1 MEQNFVQLTPEQQTH
16 NKNAVT
22 AMVLGIA
29 SLVVTWFPIVGLV
42 LSIVGLSISRSNRKF
57 AEVHG
62 LKENSMNTAG
72 FVCSVVG
79 LIAGIITI
87 LLAIIVIAGLV
98 SVAGGI
104 FQYVILPEII

>member
-1 MEQNFVQLTPEQQTH
+1 MEQNFVQLPPEQQTH

-29 SLVVTWFPIVGLV
+29 GLVITWFPVIGLV
-42 LSIVGLSISRSNRKF
+42 LSIVGLSISRSNRKY
-57 AEVHG
+57 AETHG
-62 LKENSMNTAG
+62 LKENSMTTAG
-72 FVCSVVG
+72 FVCSLVG
-79 LIAGIITI
+79 LISGIITI
-87 LLAIIVIAGLV
+87 LLTIVVIAGLI

>member
-1 MEQNFVQLTPEQQTH
+1 MEQNAVLPTLEQQTH

-29 SLVVTWFPIVGLV
+29 GLVVTWFPVVGLV
-42 LSIVGLSISRSNRKF
+42 LSIVGLVISTSNRKY
-57 AEVHG
+57 AKEHG
-62 LKENSMNTAG
+62 LPENSMNEAG
-72 FVCSVVG
+72 YVCSLVG
-79 LIAGIITI
+79 MIAGIITI
-87 LLAIIVIAGLV
+87 VIAVFVIIALV